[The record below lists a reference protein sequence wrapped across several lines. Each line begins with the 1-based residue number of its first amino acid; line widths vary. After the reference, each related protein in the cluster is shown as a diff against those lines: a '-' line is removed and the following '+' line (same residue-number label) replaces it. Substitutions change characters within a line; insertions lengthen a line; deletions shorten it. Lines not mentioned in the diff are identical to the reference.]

1 MKKIKK
7 VAKVNFIRIILIY
20 NKLECPIIVKA
31 GLINKTYFHSIELAA
46 L

>member
-7 VAKVNFIRIILIY
+7 IAKVNFIRIILIY
-20 NKLECPIIVKA
+20 KKLECPIIVKA
-31 GLINKTYFHSIELAA
+31 GLINKTYFHYIELAA